1 MTQKTPVRYYE
12 VDMLKGLACILMMIG
27 HAIRVQMPPP
37 GPIDKVILYIMDFS
51 GPIFF
56 FVSGMNVMTFLERN
70 RNKAGFAA
78 GKFYLA
84 SAALLFVL
92 GYTYNINRASLGIMD
107 IFQGV
112 AMCTVVVY
120 LLMRARIPTWLHFVI
135 MAALYGLY
143 LVFRVRLELNQIL
156 PGFTEL
162 KASIP
167 SGADFMHPAMQ
178 EAMKTLVRDL
188 GFGRRLF
195 FVHFGVLA
203 WISYFYMG
211 ALCYRSVT
219 TNEKV
224 AWRWAILF
232 VVLCAGAPFL
242 SLGGIF
248 PHMFLDSYIDLMLRS
263 IPSYVFLTL
272 GGAGVAYLVSRRL
285 YRGAVNYKNSFGRWV
300 AARLELLG
308 QESLMFLVV
317 HWWMISTVMLVMRII
332 NAPAQL
338 QGQPLWELNVYARS
352 LIVMLGVIVLVP
364 WLAKLRDRWSRASAY
379 GLKVGLFMFGAI
391 VLAVMMVMVAPPLA
405 HYLTY
410 GSSLGF
416 AFLYPYLR
424 GRLRKRYTQQIAP
437 APAS

>member
-1 MTQKTPVRYYE
+1 
-12 VDMLKGLACILMMIG
+12 ML
-27 HAIRVQMPPP
+27 
-37 GPIDKVILYIMDFS
+37 
-51 GPIFF
+51 
-56 FVSGMNVMTFLERN
+56 
-70 RNKAGFAA
+70 
-78 GKFYLA
+78 
-84 SAALLFVL
+84 
-92 GYTYNINRASLGIMD
+92 
-107 IFQGV
+107 
-112 AMCTVVVY
+112 
-120 LLMRARIPTWLHFVI
+120 
-135 MAALYGLY
+135 
-143 LVFRVRLELNQIL
+143 FR
-156 PGFTEL
+156 
-162 KASIP
+162 S
-167 SGADFMHPAMQ
+167 
-178 EAMKTLVRDL
+178 
-188 GFGRRLF
+188 
-195 FVHFGVLA
+195 
-203 WISYFYMG
+203 
-211 ALCYRSVT
+211 
-219 TNEKV
+219 